1 METTPKIKYLQ
12 HISYYLNVIL
22 HRESVSNW
30 DSQYKNLHRNTH
42 LHYSWP
48 LNNSGVTGVH
58 LLHSGKPICNLY
70 LALHIYSS
78 TSTDTTNSK
87 LWSIVVFNI
96 EKKSALLNIF
106 QNTNPPISSWLHL
119 KFPEFH
125 TLGWKSKLFFIT
137 YKSVYNVFQ

>member
-30 DSQYKNLHRNTH
+30 DPQYKNLHRNTH

-48 LNNSGVTGVH
+48 LNNSGVRGVH

-70 LALHIYSS
+70 LAFHIYSS

-96 EKKSALLNIF
+96 EKKICFTEHFSKHKSTHFILTSFKI
-106 QNTNPPISSWLHL
+106 PRVPYSWVEVQIILYYIYICL
-119 KFPEFH
+119 
-125 TLGWKSKLFFIT
+125 
-137 YKSVYNVFQ
+137 